1 MNEGAGLTTRTRLL
15 LVVPPYLA
23 ALWSTFFTGLG
34 GSDAA
39 GVICFL
45 LAGVGLLQVVQV
57 TFLRGKLTR
66 PSVCVFNLVSSTA
79 LGLACGI
86 SARGEEGTGAAAGLL
101 IGGLS
106 CPLSL
111 WLGEL
116 AQLRRKPRFFINY
129 RQSDSLSECHEIFD
143 ALSKRYGRTRVFK
156 DSETL
161 PPGRN
166 FLHALGAKNLPALI
180 RRCDCMLALIGESWL
195 ETRNVRG
202 ERRLDQPDDPVR
214 TEIETAIAARIAV
227 IPVLVGGA
235 ALPAAE
241 RLPNSLKALPFLQAT
256 HLRPGA
262 EFGRDLDALCERFE
276 HSFRLERSELIEAP
290 PARRRRRAG
299 VAAFLTAVL
308 LPFVW
313 VGAVAFAADARMVN
327 DVALSPDGRYAV
339 SAHGQGRGTATTL
352 RLWDT
357 RSGSQLASR
366 TEPSGPIVWILRW
379 SPDGQ
384 RIATGQ
390 SDGNV
395 RLWNPATLTPL
406 RTLSGGQ
413 RMIDSVEWSPSG
425 DRIAAGSYGGTLHVW
440 NTRTGTPVGDRTFK
454 SVVSALSWSPDGNR
468 LAVGR
473 LMHNAMV
480 VSADSK
486 RLHTLRTFQEQQ
498 SVDLLAWAPHGEM
511 LSTTSLNGEDPPL
524 VIHRLKESGG
534 TVRLTPGW
542 QGLVDDLQWS
552 PDGRRLATASWWGKR
567 ALVWRT
573 DGSLERSF
581 SYGSLSP
588 FEPRIAWSPD
598 ARWLA
603 STGSAVRLWSLA
615 NGTSRE
621 LTVHDED
628 ITPAGWTPDGRR
640 LVTWSS
646 GGIQIWDVGTRRAV
660 AHCQMSLWDALVAS
674 VR

>member
-1 MNEGAGLTTRTRLL
+1 MTTRTRLV
-15 LVVPPYLA
+15 LVVPLYLS
-23 ALWSTFFTGLG
+23 ALWGTLFAGLS

-39 GVICFL
+39 GIICFL
-45 LAGVGLLQVVQV
+45 LAGAGLLQVVQV
-57 TFLRGKLTR
+57 TLLRGKLTP

-86 SARGEEGTGAAAGLL
+86 AARGEEGTGAAAGLL

-111 WLGEL
+111 WLGDL

-129 RQSDSLSECHEIFD
+129 RQSDSLSECHEIYD
-143 ALSKRYGRTRVFK
+143 ALSKRYGHTRVFK

-166 FLHALGAKNLPALI
+166 FLHALGATNLPTLI

-195 ETRNVRG
+195 ETRDARG

-214 TEIETAIAARIAV
+214 TEIETAIDAEIAV
-227 IPVLVGGA
+227 IPVLVGRAG
-235 ALPAAE
+235 LPADE
-241 RLPNSLKALPFLQAT
+241 RLPNSLKKLPFLQAT
-256 HLRPGA
+256 YLRPGP
-262 EFGRDLDALCERFE
+262 EFGKDLDGLLERFE
-276 HSFRLERSELIEAP
+276 NSFRLERSELLQTP
-290 PARRRRRAG
+290 PARRRHRAG
-299 VAAFLTAVL
+299 VTAFLTAVL

-313 VGAVAFAADARMVN
+313 VGAVAFAADARIVN
-327 DVALSPDGRYAV
+327 NVALSPDGRYAV
-339 SAHGQGRGTATTL
+339 SAHGQGWGTATTL

-366 TEPSGPIVWILRW
+366 TESNGPIVWILRW
-379 SPDGQ
+379 SPDGS

-395 RLWNPATLTPL
+395 RVWNPATLTPL

-413 RMIDSVEWSPSG
+413 RMIESVEWSPSG
-425 DRIAAGSYGGTLHVW
+425 DRIAAGAYGGTLHVW
-440 NTRTGTPVGDRTFK
+440 NTHTGTPVGDRFFN
-454 SVVSALSWSPDGNR
+454 SGVSALSWSPDSNR
-468 LAVGR
+468 LAVGG

-480 VSADSK
+480 VSANSK
-486 RLHTLRTFQEQQ
+486 RLDTLRTFQVQQ
-498 SVDLLAWAPHGEM
+498 SVDLLAWSPHGEM
-511 LSTTSLNGEDPPL
+511 LATTSLSGEDPPL
-524 VIHRLKESGG
+524 VIHRLEEGG
-534 TVRLTPGW
+534 DTVRLSPGW

-552 PDGRRLATASWWGKR
+552 PDGRRLATASWRGKR

-573 DGSLERSF
+573 DGTLERSL

-588 FEPRIAWSPD
+588 FEPRVAWSPD
-598 ARWLA
+598 GKWLA
-603 STGSAVRLWSLA
+603 STGSAVRIWSLTD
-615 NGTSRE
+615 GTARE

-628 ITPAGWTPDGRR
+628 ITPAGWTPDGRL

-646 GGIQIWDVGTRRAV
+646 SGIQIWDVGTRRSV
-660 AHCQMSLWDALVAS
+660 AHCQMSLWDAVVAS

>member
-1 MNEGAGLTTRTRLL
+1 MTTRMRLF
-15 LVVPPYLA
+15 LVVPLYLA
-23 ALWSTFFTGLG
+23 ALWLTFLAGLA

-39 GVICFL
+39 GILGFL
-45 LAGVGLLQVVQV
+45 LAGAGLVQVVQV

-66 PSVCVFNLVSSTA
+66 PSVCIFNLVSLTI

-86 SARGEEGTGAAAGLL
+86 SARGEEGTGSAAGLL

-111 WLGEL
+111 WFGDLS
-116 AQLRRKPRFFINY
+116 QLRRKPRFFINY
-129 RQSDSLSECHEIFD
+129 RQSDSLSECQEIYD

-166 FLHALGAKNLPALI
+166 FLHALGAKNLPTLI

-195 ETRNVRG
+195 ETRDARG
-202 ERRLDQPDDPVR
+202 ELRLGQPNDPVR
-214 TEIETAIAARIAV
+214 TEIETAIAAKIAV

-235 ALPAAE
+235 GLPAADQ
-241 RLPNSLKALPFLQAT
+241 LPNSLKVFPFLQAT
-256 HLRPGA
+256 HLRPGPD
-262 EFGRDLDALCERFE
+262 FGKDLNTLLERFE
-276 HSFRLERSELIEAP
+276 DSFRLERSKLIETP
-290 PARRRRRAG
+290 PARLRHRVG
-299 VAAFLTAVL
+299 VAAFTAAVL

-313 VGAVAFAADARMVN
+313 VGLVAFAADARVVN

-339 SAHGQGRGTATTL
+339 SAHGQGWGTATTI

-366 TEPSGPIVWILRW
+366 TESSGPIVWILRW
-379 SPDGQ
+379 SPDGR

-413 RMIDSVEWSPSG
+413 GMIDSLEWSRSG
-425 DRIAAGSYGGTLHVW
+425 ERIAAGAYMGTLHVW
-440 NTRTGTPVGDRTFK
+440 DTRTGALVGDRIFN
-454 SVVSALSWSPDGNR
+454 SSVSALSWSPDGNR

-473 LMHNAMV
+473 LMHNAIV
-480 VSADSK
+480 VSAGSE
-486 RLHTLRTFQEQQ
+486 RLHTLRIFQEQH
-498 SVDLLAWAPHGEM
+498 SADLLAWSPHGEM
-511 LSTTSLNGEDPPL
+511 LAITSLNEEDPPL
-524 VIHRLKESGG
+524 LIHRLEEGG
-534 TVRLTPGW
+534 VVRLSPGW

-567 ALVWRT
+567 ALVWRI
-573 DGSLERSF
+573 DGTPERSF

-588 FEPRIAWSPD
+588 FEPRVAWSPD
-598 ARWLA
+598 GRWLA
-603 STGSAVRLWSLA
+603 STGGALRLWSLGD
-615 NGTSRE
+615 GTKRE

-628 ITPAGWTPDGRR
+628 ITPAGWAPDRRR

-646 GGIQIWDVGTRRAV
+646 DGVQIWDVGTRRPL
-660 AHCQMSLWDALVAS
+660 AHCRMSLWDAVMAS
-674 VR
+674 VQ